1 MEQLTIILVLLIGFY
16 MLWNIGANDVANAI
30 GTSVGSGAITLKRAI
45 LIAAVLEFSGAFLLG
60 GNVSETIQHGIV
72 DPSMFQ
78 HDTRLFILGM
88 ISALLSTALWLQL
101 ATYFR
106 WPVSTT
112 HSIVGALL
120 GFGTIALGAQ
130 AIKWPI
136 VGTIALSW
144 LISPTISAIMAFCIF
159 GMIQK
164 RILFAFN
171 PVKETKKIA
180 PFLVFTILFIFIQ
193 TTFWG
198 GNENLKIHL
207 PFYLVFSLALTAGG
221 LGALICFLATRRI
234 LPSIQMT
241 KSIGAKQEHQ
251 LFCLSKAQK
260 HLKRA
265 KLAATSP
272 LSTELDQL
280 SHSVCSMIDKI
291 KSQTVLDDKISD
303 EYSAVE
309 KIFGYLQLISACMV
323 AFGHGANDVAN
334 AVGPVSA
341 VIEILR
347 SPMNLMNPTQIPPWL
362 LMFGGAGIVVGL
374 ATYGWRVIDT
384 IGHKITQLTPT
395 RGFSAE
401 FAASITILIAS
412 KIGMPISTTHSIVGA
427 VLGVGLARGISALN
441 FPLIKGILM
450 SWIIT
455 IPCSALLAMIF
466 FFCFKLIFV

>member
-1 MEQLTIILVLLIGFY
+1 MELFFLALVLVIGFY

-45 LIAAVLEFSGAFLLG
+45 VIAGVLEFAGASLLG

-78 HDTRLFILGM
+78 HNSQIFVVGM
-88 ISALLSTALWLQL
+88 IGALLSTAIWLQL
-101 ATYFR
+101 ATHFR

-120 GFGTIALGAQ
+120 GFGIVSIGTE
-130 AIKWPI
+130 AIKWPV

-144 LISPTISAIMAFCIF
+144 VISPTISAIMAFFIF

-180 PFLVFTILFIFIQ
+180 PFLVFMILFIFVLA
-193 TTFWG
+193 TFWG
-198 GNENLKIHL
+198 GNENLKIKI
-207 PFYLVFSLALTAGG
+207 PMYLVFSLATTVGSIGG
-221 LGALICFLATRRI
+221 LICFLTTRRI
-234 LPSIQMT
+234 VPSIQMT
-241 KSIGAKQEHQ
+241 KSVGAKQEHQ
-251 LFCLSKAQK
+251 LFCLSKAHK
-260 HLKRA
+260 HLHRA
-265 KLAATSP
+265 KLAAVGT

-280 SHSVCSMIDKI
+280 SHSVSSMIDQLKAET
-291 KSQTVLDDKISD
+291 KYDDKISV
-303 EYSAVE
+303 EYITVE
-309 KIFGYLQLISACMV
+309 RIFGYLQLISACVV

-341 VIEILR
+341 VVEILR
-347 SPMNLMNPTQIPPWL
+347 SPLALMTTTQIPLWL
-362 LMFGGAGIVVGL
+362 LMFGGTGIVVGL

-401 FAASITILIAS
+401 CAASITILVAS

-441 FPLIKGILM
+441 FRLIKGILL

-455 IPCSALLAMIF
+455 IPCSALLSMIF
-466 FFCFKLIFV
+466 FFIFKLIFV